1 MLKDYPKYLKM
12 FKEKGFEKK
21 ITTGKKLLQN
31 CTVCPRNCKVNR
43 LNGELGECKTGY
55 EPVVSSHFAHI
66 GEEAPLVGNR
76 GSGTIFIAGCNLL
89 CLFCQNYDISHT
101 INGRPVSI
109 KRFAE
114 MMLELQEAGCHN
126 INIVTP
132 SHIVPQLVEALYLA
146 AKIGLHLPIVYNSSG
161 YDSLGSL
168 RLLDGLID
176 IYMPD
181 FKFYS
186 DISGERYTAVK
197 NYATV
202 AKKVIKEMYKQVGDL
217 IIENGISIK
226 GLLIRHLVMPGMLED
241 SNKIFQYISSE
252 ISKNTYINIMPQY
265 RPSGEARN
273 YPEIDRPL
281 HYSEF
286 LEAVDLAKEVG
297 LKRLDKFD

>member
-1 MLKDYPKYLKM
+1 LKDYPKYLKI

-21 ITTGKKLLQN
+21 ITTGTKLLKN
-31 CTVCPRNCKVNR
+31 CTVCPRKCNVNR
-43 LNGELGECKTGY
+43 LNGELGECRTGN
-55 EPVVSSHFAHI
+55 EPIVSSHFAHF
-66 GEEAPLVGNR
+66 GEEAPLVGNQ

-89 CLFCQNYDISHT
+89 CLFCQNYDLSHNL
-101 INGRPVSI
+101 NGRPVSI

-132 SHIVPQLVEALYLA
+132 SHVVPQLIEAIHLA
-146 AKIGLHLPIVYNSSG
+146 TRNGLRLPIVYNSSG
-161 YDSLGSL
+161 YDNLISLN
-168 RLLDGLID
+168 LLNNLID

-186 DISGERYTAVK
+186 NVLGAKYTAVS

-202 AKKVIKEMYKQVGDL
+202 AKKAIKEMHKQVGDL
-217 IIENGISIK
+217 IIENGIAK
-226 GLLIRHLVMPGMLED
+226 RGLLIRHLVMPGMLED
-241 SNKIFQYISSE
+241 SKKIFQFISSE
-252 ISKNTYINIMPQY
+252 ISKKTYVNVMPQY

-273 YPEIDRPL
+273 YPEIDHPL

-286 LEAVDLAKEVG
+286 LQAINLAKEAG
-297 LKRLDKFD
+297 LERLDKFD